1 MKKTLKGCALPLA
14 ALTVL
19 NLGEYG
25 ELALWGVVEP
35 WHDAWQPGTERIDSN
50 ALLLC
55 VASIVVLATTVMGF
69 AIAYSS
75 LRAEFEP
82 REALLRVLCAGALAL
97 PCLLLCLGLTLT
109 LTPEWFFMTLFPLVP
124 LALAL
129 PFLAI
134 LRLSMP
140 SSERQ
145 NAMASDENAT
155 ATESALFRS
164 R

>member
-1 MKKTLKGCALPLA
+1 MKKIITGCALPLA

-35 WHDAWQPGTERIDSN
+35 WHQAWQPGTERLDPD
-50 ALLLC
+50 AFLLC
-55 VASIVVLATTVMGF
+55 VASVVVLATTLMGF

-75 LRAEFEP
+75 LRDEFEP

-97 PCLLLCLGLTLT
+97 PCLLLCLGITLA
-109 LTPEWFFMTLFPLVP
+109 LAPELFFVMLFPLVP

-129 PFLAI
+129 PFLAV
-134 LRLSMP
+134 LRFSM
-140 SSERQ
+140 SSKAAEQPKKNEEAGASKER
-145 NAMASDENAT
+145 
-155 ATESALFRS
+155 ALFRS